1 LYTIYYKINKNY
13 KGANQM
19 KYGCQSMVGKISDII
34 IKHPKDAFI
43 SQENLNEKWEV
54 FNYVSCPDYEK
65 SLEEYKKFEAIIV
78 ENVENVHYLPKDDTT
93 GLDSIYTHDTCKI
106 TSKGAI
112 MFTLGKKL
120 RRKESEAT
128 KNFLKGLGVP
138 ILGEITGEGT
148 MEGGDVVWLDEKTI
162 AVGRGYRTNDEG
174 IKQLRKM
181 TKDIVDEFIVVE
193 LPHGDGPDECLH
205 LMSVISMVDKDL
217 AVVYSKFMPVS
228 FRDKLIEKGIELIE
242 VDDEEYA
249 NLGSNV
255 LALAPRLC
263 VMPAGNPKTKDKLEK
278 AGAKVFDY
286 AGDDISFKG
295 TGGPT
300 CLTLPVTRL

>member
-1 LYTIYYKINKNY
+1 
-13 KGANQM
+13 M
-19 KYGCQSMVGKISDII
+19 DYGCQSMVGKIKDII

-43 SQENLNEKWEV
+43 SQENLNEKWEA

-65 SLEEYKKFEAIIV
+65 SLEEYKKFESIIKD
-78 ENVENVHYLPKDDTT
+78 NVENVHYLPKDDST

-112 MFTLGKKL
+112 MFTVGKEL
-120 RRKESEAT
+120 RRPETEAT
-128 KNFLKGLGVP
+128 KNFLKGLGIP
-138 ILGEITGEGT
+138 ILGQISGDGR

-162 AVGRGYRTNDEG
+162 AVAKGYRTNYEG
-174 IKQLRKM
+174 IEQLREL

-217 AVVYSKFMPVS
+217 AVVYSKLMPIS
-228 FRDKLIEKGIELIE
+228 FREELISRGIELIE

-255 LALAPRLC
+255 LALAPRIC
-263 VMPAGNPKTKDKLEK
+263 VIPAGNPKTKGKLEQ
-278 AGAKVFDY
+278 AGAKVFEY
-286 AGDDISFKG
+286 EGQNISFMG

>member
-1 LYTIYYKINKNY
+1 M
-13 KGANQM
+13 Q
-19 KYGCQSMVGKISDII
+19 YGCQSMVGKIKSII
-34 IKHPKDAFI
+34 IKHPENAFI
-43 SQENLNEKWEV
+43 SQKNLDEKWKAY
-54 FNYVSCPDYEK
+54 NYVSCPDYEK
-65 SLEEYKKFEAIIV
+65 SLEEYKTFEEIIKA
-78 ENVENVHYLPKDDTT
+78 NVENVNYLPKDDNT

-112 MFTLGKKL
+112 MFTVGKEL
-120 RRKESEAT
+120 RRGESGAT
-128 KNFLKGLGVP
+128 KNFLKSLGVP

-162 AVGRGYRTNDEG
+162 AVGRGYRTNYEG
-174 IKQLRKM
+174 IRQLREM

-228 FRDKLIEKGIELIE
+228 FRDKLIERGIELIE
-242 VDDEEYA
+242 VYDEEYA

-263 VMPAGNPKTKDKLEK
+263 VMPAGNPKTKEKLEK
-278 AGAKVFDY
+278 AGARVFEY
-286 AGDDISFKG
+286 GGNDISFKG